1 MALELDLFETPALIE
16 IIGCDGQ
23 LWTVSGPGM
32 GREGVELA
40 KNPQGLHDE
49 APFKQIWQ
57 QGASQ
62 DGATLLS
69 YNIEPLDLVLA
80 FDIVGDER
88 AWSEIEAEF
97 YASFDY
103 IRPAQ
108 IRVTTDISTR
118 TLDVV
123 KLEKTQTKS
132 ERDPRIWGWSQMT
145 ITLRA
150 PMPFWIGE
158 TYVSEIALSGT
169 SQGTLYVQNP
179 ADCELWPMWTLTGP
193 GKWTIPDMNLS
204 AGPRRIECPALTRI
218 QSLTIN
224 THPRE
229 ESYVASDGSNF
240 AGRFGGVEFLYPIP
254 PRTTQK
260 AIAVKVEGG
269 EANLSSC
276 QIRMVEHWQRAYGG
290 GA

>member
-1 MALELDLFETPALIE
+1 
-16 IIGCDGQ
+16 
-23 LWTVSGPGM
+23 
-32 GREGVELA
+32 
-40 KNPQGLHDE
+40 
-49 APFKQIWQ
+49 
-57 QGASQ
+57 
-62 DGATLLS
+62 
-69 YNIEPLDLVLA
+69 
-80 FDIVGDER
+80 
-88 AWSEIEAEF
+88 
-97 YASFDY
+97 
-103 IRPAQ
+103 
-108 IRVTTDISTR
+108 
-118 TLDVV
+118 
-123 KLEKTQTKS
+123 
-132 ERDPRIWGWSQMT
+132 
-145 ITLRA
+145 
-150 PMPFWIGE
+150 MPFWVGE

-276 QIRMVEHWQRAYGG
+276 QIRMVEHWQRAYGE